1 MMFSKAWARTI
12 GVLGHPADSKA
23 AHITHSLA
31 ASLQSMRIDLG
42 DLDLDSPAD
51 AFEALRRIA
60 SEAPVMHGEAPE
72 FHRA

>member
-1 MMFSKAWARTI
+1 MFSKALARTFA
-12 GVLGHPADSKA
+12 VLGRPAGSKA
-23 AHITHSLA
+23 VHITHALA
-31 ASLQSMRIDLG
+31 SSLQSTKIDLG
-42 DLDLDSPAD
+42 DLDLDSPTD

>member
-1 MMFSKAWARTI
+1 MK
-12 GVLGHPADSKA
+12 
-23 AHITHSLA
+23 
-31 ASLQSMRIDLG
+31 IDLG

-72 FHRA
+72 YHRA

>member
-1 MMFSKAWARTI
+1 MFSKAWART
-12 GVLGHPADSKA
+12 VAVFGHPADSQA
-23 AHITHSLA
+23 AHMTNSIVS
-31 ASLQSMRIDLG
+31 SLQSMKIDLG
-42 DLDLDSPAD
+42 DLDLDSPTD

>member
-1 MMFSKAWARTI
+1 MK
-12 GVLGHPADSKA
+12 
-23 AHITHSLA
+23 
-31 ASLQSMRIDLG
+31 IDLG

-60 SEAPVMHGEAPE
+60 SETPVMHGEAPE